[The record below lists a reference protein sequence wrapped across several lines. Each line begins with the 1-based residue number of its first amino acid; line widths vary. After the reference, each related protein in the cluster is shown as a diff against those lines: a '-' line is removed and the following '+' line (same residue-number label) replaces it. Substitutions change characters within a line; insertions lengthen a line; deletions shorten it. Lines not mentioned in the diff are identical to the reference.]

1 MTLRKLKDDGTL
13 FTADIGKGKLHVFDS
28 KLDIFHG
35 KLPKENLPNL
45 KIPNI
50 KRGDILVIE
59 DAHLRESHKFTLA
72 QPYSFLELTQ
82 LKSNC
87 DKKGVLLLAYPQQST
102 PNARK
107 FLQMDMKKKSDE
119 VDTRAIANVL
129 INNSKVLESLK
140 VFVPIEL
147 EVYREKNEHIFDYI
161 KQSNEDLNPAKT
173 SGYGFATGAAAN
185 DYSDDVSK
193 WINNHVDTL
202 VRRLNLNEII
212 TVKKV
217 DYTLDLDN
225 IWEDKT
231 LRNKILLDMLGLKF
245 DTVQSSPVKVLNA
258 SRIYTFVHSI
268 IRPDGGLR
276 FRLDID
282 KVPHWKFIK
291 AHYLGQKPFHR
302 NQGVAASNYK
312 HWLRKTLSEYSN
324 PNKKSP
330 NSSDFMDNMSF
341 EEKDKLN
348 KGRTKI
354 DKAYQEAWNVLRQ
367 MIVEEGI
374 R

>member
-35 KLPKENLPNL
+35 KLPKENLLNL

-72 QPYSFLELTQ
+72 QPYNFLELTQ

-87 DKKGVLLLAYPQQST
+87 DEKGVLLLAYPQQST

-107 FLQMDMKKKSDE
+107 FLQMDMKKKTDE

-140 VFVPIEL
+140 VFVPKEL
-147 EVYREKNEHIFDYI
+147 EVYRKENQHIFDYI
-161 KQSNEDLNPAKT
+161 KQSNGDLSPAKT
-173 SGYGFATGAAAN
+173 SGYGFAVGN

-193 WINNHVDTL
+193 WINNHVDKL
-202 VRRLNLNEII
+202 ARKLDLNEIL

-217 DYTLDLDN
+217 DNTLDLDN

-245 DTVQSSPVKVLNA
+245 DTDQSSPVKVLNA
-258 SRIYTFVHSI
+258 SRIYAFVHSI

-282 KVPHWKFIK
+282 KVPHWKFINYEQLK
-291 AHYLGQKPFHR
+291 EHITANR
-302 NQGVAASNYK
+302 SNCV
-312 HWLRKTLSEYSN
+312 LSVDKSIEYGLQFPCERDSLN
-324 PNKKSP
+324 RILSP
-330 NSSDFMDNMSF
+330 N
-341 EEKDKLN
+341 EE
-348 KGRTKI
+348 
-354 DKAYQEAWNVLRQ
+354 
-367 MIVEEGI
+367 
-374 R
+374 